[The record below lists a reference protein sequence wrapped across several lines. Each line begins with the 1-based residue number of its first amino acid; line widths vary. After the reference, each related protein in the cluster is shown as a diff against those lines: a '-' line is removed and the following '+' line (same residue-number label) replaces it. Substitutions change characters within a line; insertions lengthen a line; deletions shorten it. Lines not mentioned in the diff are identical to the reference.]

1 MKVEDLTREEKIGQ
15 LFQVGFPGTEPTEE
29 VEELLTEYHVGG
41 VIYFARNLESPGQT
55 RALSRSLQETA
66 TAEGGPPLVI
76 STDQEGGTVRR
87 LPFYTPTPGAMAIG
101 ATGDPEAAKT
111 VADVT
116 GSGLRS
122 VGINLN
128 LAPVLDVNSNPEN
141 PVIGVRSFGEE
152 SEVVAE
158 FGSRYVRALQS
169 AGVAACGKHFPG
181 HGDTATDSHLEL
193 PVVDGSEER
202 LEEVE
207 LAPFRRAVKTGID
220 AVMTA
225 HVAFP
230 AITGSRSE
238 PATLSRAVLSGCL
251 RDRLGFDGLVV
262 TDCMEMDAIAD
273 GVGTPRGCVE
283 AIKAGA
289 DVVLVSHTPDRQRRS
304 VRAVREAI
312 ADGEIPESRLD
323 EAVERVLSLK
333 RRRDLRPTDTEP
345 DAEAD
350 QRAVRSVARR
360 AVTLLRGDRVGF
372 ATDEPL
378 TVFAAGTR
386 RGSPAEDGR
395 GYVGTLTDLLGERGF
410 EIRKVVRF
418 GEGSEEPD
426 LEAVPEDGQM
436 LCCTADASRDPEQVE
451 IVSRLADPTVVAVRN
466 PYDLR
471 VLPEVEPLLTIYDPT
486 PGNLAALV
494 EILAGDRRPEGRC
507 PPSLR

>member
-1 MKVEDLTREEKIGQ
+1 MRSEDLTVAEKVGQ
-15 LFQVGFPGTEPTEE
+15 LFQVGFSGTEPTDE
-29 VEELLTEYHVGG
+29 VEELITEYHVGG
-41 VIYFARNLESPGQT
+41 VIYFARNLESPAQT

-66 TAEGGPPLVI
+66 TAEGGPPLLI

-87 LPFYTPTPGAMAIG
+87 LPYYTPTPGAMAVG

-111 VADVT
+111 VASVT
-116 GSGLRS
+116 ASGLRS

-152 SEVVAE
+152 PDLVGE
-158 FGSRYVRALQS
+158 FGRHYTRALQS
-169 AGVAACGKHFPG
+169 TDVAACGKHFPG

-193 PVVDGSEER
+193 PVVEGNEER
-202 LEEVE
+202 LERVE
-207 LAPFRRAVKTGID
+207 LAPFRRAVEAGID

-238 PATLSRAVLSGCL
+238 PATLSRAVLTGCL

-289 DVVLVSHTPDRQRRS
+289 DVVLVSHTPERQRRS
-304 VRAVREAI
+304 IRAVREAV
-312 ADGEIPESRLD
+312 ADGEIPEKRID

-333 RRRDLRPTDTEP
+333 RRRDLQPDGREP
-345 DAEAD
+345 NEAD
-350 QRAVRSVARR
+350 DRQAVRSVARR
-360 AVTLLRGDRVGF
+360 AVTLLRGDQVEF
-372 ATDEPL
+372 SIEEPL
-378 TVFAAGTR
+378 TVFAADAR
-386 RGSPAEDGR
+386 RGSPAEDAR
-395 GYVGTLTDLLGERGF
+395 GYVGTLTDLLADCGF
-410 EIRKVVRF
+410 EIHKVVRF
-418 GEGSEEPD
+418 GEGADEPD
-426 LEAVPEDGQM
+426 FESVQNDGQV
-436 LCCTADASRDPEQVE
+436 LCCTADAARDPEQVDV
-451 IVSRLADPTVVAVRN
+451 ISRLPDPTVVAVRN
-466 PYDLR
+466 PYDLQA
-471 VLPEVEPLLTIYDPT
+471 LPEIEPLLTTYDPT

-494 EILAGDRRPEGRC
+494 EVLAGDRQPKGRC